1 MLAGAVE
8 SVRMHLRAGT
18 DLDATDTQGRSPL
31 ILAVSRGHL
40 DVCKLLLEAGADPT
54 TKDNAGNDA
63 HAVARSRGETAVA
76 ELLHS
81 VGIPTAE
88 YRDDNNDIN
97 RNRADEGPLNGRFLG
112 RMAATF
118 GTTEETAAGAVGNA
132 GKQSHADGRVSGGER
147 VAEPP
152 AHYNDVFDLS
162 AWQEEIETE
171 APPDD
176 LSCADE
182 AATLQDAV
190 SRHSPIDTDENWD
203 DVEIDLP
210 QLEQLGRR
218 RSRLR
223 TETRT
228 AVRVLVVEALRNG
241 RVDDDRIRSALAQDD
256 ELEDTKRTEIEANLR
271 LVLGDAGVVIGD
283 EPFTTD
289 TAVEITDEDED
300 RFGDV
305 ATEAVDFLG
314 RLQSS
319 DADPLAPYLRS
330 LPTDRLTRDDE
341 TALGMAIEEGM
352 REVLATIAGSPVVAS
367 RLLSDA
373 RSVMEGNAPARALF
387 DTASAQEDSDE
398 TPSDDTTDDQEN
410 DREPGA
416 APIPDTLSRYLQ
428 AIIELCQRRQVDR
441 AALAARLFDVGLS
454 AEYREVLQRM
464 AEQDSACENAAIRIR
479 AGLAK
484 ANRAKRRFVE
494 ANLKLVIWVA
504 KKHGGLPLADRIQAG
519 NIGLMHAVDR
529 FDYRRGAKFSTYAVW
544 WIRQRITRT
553 VADTAR
559 IIRLP
564 VHVTDS
570 LRKVE
575 RARVLEYARDG
586 RDSDVDRIAA
596 LTDLPPDRV
605 RKMLAVPEDP
615 LPMDD
620 PGIMEEVSNIADEGT
635 PSPEKMETD
644 VQMQNLLRE
653 QVGRLTPREATIL
666 RRRFGIDCDEHTL
679 EEVGKEFG
687 VTRERIRQIEAKA
700 LRKLRYPGR
709 TGHLREFLR

>member
-18 DLDATDTQGRSPL
+18 DLDATDTQGRSAL
-31 ILAVSRGHL
+31 ILAVSRGHH
-40 DVCKLLLEAGADPT
+40 DICKLLLEAGADPT

-63 HAVARSRGETAVA
+63 LAMARSCGETTVA
-76 ELLHS
+76 ELLHRARIS
-81 VGIPTAE
+81 TAE
-88 YRDDNNDIN
+88 SQDDKFEIDRD
-97 RNRADEGPLNGRFLG
+97 RSDEESLNGRSRG
-112 RMAATF
+112 RMGSTF
-118 GTTEETAAGAVGNA
+118 ETPEEITTRTVADAGMR
-132 GKQSHADGRVSGGER
+132 SHADGRESVDER

-152 AHYNDVFDLS
+152 ADYIDVFDLS

-190 SRHSPIDTDENWD
+190 SRHSPVDTDENWD

-210 QLEQLGRR
+210 ELEHLGRR
-218 RSRLR
+218 RSRLS

-228 AVRVLVVEALRNG
+228 AVRVLVVEALRNA
-241 RVDDDRIRSALAQDD
+241 RVDDDRIRSALAEDD
-256 ELEDTKRTEIEANLR
+256 ELEDTKRAEIEANLR
-271 LVLGDAGVVIGD
+271 LVLGDAGVAIGD

-289 TAVEITDEDED
+289 AAVEITDEDED

-305 ATEAVDFLG
+305 ATEAIEFLG

-330 LPTDRLTRDDE
+330 LPTDLLTRDDE

-373 RSVMEGNAPARALF
+373 RSVMEGNTPARALF
-387 DTASAQEDSDE
+387 GTASAQEDSDE
-398 TPSDDTTDDQEN
+398 TLSDDTTDDQEN
-410 DREPGA
+410 EQGTGA
-416 APIPDTLSRYLQ
+416 APSPDTLSTHLQ
-428 AIIELCQRRQVDR
+428 AIVELCHRRDVDR
-441 AALAARLFDVGLS
+441 AALAARLFEVGLS
-454 AEYREVLQRM
+454 AEYREELQCI
-464 AEQDSACENAAIRIR
+464 AERDTECKHGAKRIR

-484 ANRAKRRFVE
+484 TNRAKQRFVE
-494 ANLKLVIWVA
+494 TNLKLVIWVA
-504 KKHGGLPLADRIQAG
+504 KQHKGLPLADRIQAG
-519 NIGLMHAVDR
+519 NIGLMRAVDR
-529 FDYRRGAKFSTYAVW
+529 FDHKRGTKFSTYAVW
-544 WIRQRITRT
+544 WIRQQVTRA

-564 VHVTDS
+564 VHVTES

-575 RARVLEYARDG
+575 RARVLAYAMDG

-605 RKMLAVPEDP
+605 RKMLA
-615 LPMDD
+615 
-620 PGIMEEVSNIADEGT
+620 S
-635 PSPEKMETD
+635 SPFT
-644 VQMQNLLRE
+644 
-653 QVGRLTPREATIL
+653 
-666 RRRFGIDCDEHTL
+666 
-679 EEVGKEFG
+679 
-687 VTRERIRQIEAKA
+687 
-700 LRKLRYPGR
+700 
-709 TGHLREFLR
+709 